1 MNTAIAFFN
10 NKGGVGKTTL
20 ACNFASFYAEQG
32 KKVAVVDCDPQ
43 ANATQLLLED
53 KQWENL
59 YIDENS
65 ADLDSVI
72 EPKSEHRTIL
82 APLKKIRDGDS
93 GINPEFELTHSN
105 RFDVD
110 VLPGH
115 PSLAAVEDILSSSW
129 SELAGG
135 QPGPMRR
142 TLWVRS
148 LREHINSDVLIFD
161 MGPSLGPLNRSVLV
175 GCDFFVTPV
184 AADLFSL
191 YALKNIGSWMQG
203 WLEDYELALE
213 RVRSKNPRMPELKL
227 TENSTVSRRWF
238 GYTVQQYVS
247 KTSAGEVRSIKSYD
261 RYKRQ
266 IPKWS
271 EDLMR
276 YKAPAVDNT
285 ELGLVPNMF
294 SMVPLA
300 QAKHAPISKLTN
312 KDGLRGAQGSQRA
325 SYTKQLEEIF
335 LSIIQNLGKFEV
347 A

>member
-20 ACNFASFYAEQG
+20 ACNFASFFAEKG
-32 KKVAVVDCDPQ
+32 KKVTVVDCDPQ

-65 ADLDSVI
+65 EDLDSVI

-93 GINPEFELTHSN
+93 GINSEFELTHST

-148 LREHINSDVLIFD
+148 LREHINSDILIFD

-175 GCDFFVTPV
+175 GCDYFV
-184 AADLFSL
+184 
-191 YALKNIGSWMQG
+191 I
-203 WLEDYELALE
+203 
-213 RVRSKNPRMPELKL
+213 
-227 TENSTVSRRWF
+227 
-238 GYTVQQYVS
+238 
-247 KTSAGEVRSIKSYD
+247 
-261 RYKRQ
+261 
-266 IPKWS
+266 
-271 EDLMR
+271 
-276 YKAPAVDNT
+276 
-285 ELGLVPNMF
+285 
-294 SMVPLA
+294 
-300 QAKHAPISKLTN
+300 
-312 KDGLRGAQGSQRA
+312 
-325 SYTKQLEEIF
+325 
-335 LSIIQNLGKFEV
+335 
-347 A
+347 